1 MIAHLRGTLVSKT
14 PAELI
19 IDVHG
24 VGFHVSIPL
33 STYEALGA
41 VNEPVTILTHF
52 HVREDAMQL
61 FGFATEA
68 ERELF
73 RSLLSISGIGPK
85 MAQGILSGLR
95 PAQLKQAIVA
105 GDLQALTAIPGVGR
119 KTAERVVLE
128 LRHSL
133 GALDLEEPAV
143 VPTSAQLKIQSEA
156 MVALMALGYTR
167 PSAEQALRAAGA
179 ARGGK
184 NLSVEELITLVLQKA
199 AKQ

>member
-1 MIAHLRGTLVSKT
+1 MIAHLQGKLVSKS

-24 VGFHVSIPL
+24 VGFQVSIPL
-33 STYEALGA
+33 STFEALGA
-41 VNEPVTILTHF
+41 PNELVTVLTHL
-52 HVREDAMQL
+52 HIREDVMQL
-61 FGFATEA
+61 FGFATEP

-95 PAQLKQAIVA
+95 PAELKQAIVA
-105 GDLQALTAIPGVGR
+105 GDLHALTSISGVGR
-119 KTAERVVLE
+119 KTAERIVLE
-128 LRHSL
+128 LRHKL
-133 GALDLEEPAV
+133 GSLDLEEPAV
-143 VPTSAQLKIQSEA
+143 VPTSAQRKIQTEA

-167 PSAEQALRAAGA
+167 ASAEQTLRSIAAA
-179 ARGGK
+179 PGGK
-184 NLSVEELITLVLQKA
+184 DHSVEELITLALQKA